1 MIEKLKNE
9 NQEKEKI
16 NQEKEEL
23 LKKIENEK
31 QEKEIIIKEKQELI
45 TKIENEKQEKGR
57 IIQEKQEIEKKQ
69 VQYETEIE
77 KLKNE
82 LSNNISI
89 KEMESKLKQ
98 SNENLEKEREKIS
111 KLEEEKKELLL
122 KLENIEKEKKEKEE
136 TKKEKEEKTEE
147 ETKKEQLDISEEKNK
162 LEEEFQNY
170 KNIIEELTEDI
181 QNQETF
187 IESYNSFSNQLN
199 SNIINV
205 KNNVKISMNGKP
217 VEENKENE
225 IEKQNILQELQTVS
239 EKVKNFSD
247 IIDKIKD
254 RLKKIE
260 RIYGIIQRN
269 FSEMNSDIKLKD
281 SLMENIFGGNTEA
294 TKKQL
299 EKLKTI
305 IDDLK
310 NRVNSYKDL
319 RSDIEKSKEELKTK
333 GENYKNKI
341 KKAQDNIFDSILGIL
356 KKAMGNKYGQIEKF
370 LNLDEDFKGNV
381 NYEIHQYTSNDNFA
395 LSKLSDLFK
404 DFNSKK
410 NKIKEIKENSE
421 SSNEEIEEDLDSSN
435 KEINKEIKESVE
447 ESKSVRY
454 ALLNKNWNEV
464 CYIYDDYDIHEV
476 NYELKAVG
484 LPKGSSFNRTS
495 FGFIIGKK
503 IEILEFKIDGKSS
516 EYNYDYYSLSFDI
529 NLHNEQSNKIF
540 IKYKQAEKD
549 LTEEKKKQRKLYRKD
564 YYGIYG
570 VQNSIGEKGS
580 YTLILKSDLEIID
593 FKDDIFNKINDKKY
607 TWEGNIPEGGKRTL
621 ISFSSKTAHFN
632 FKFTEKVSSLTNMN
646 LKNTTLKIPFGFEG
660 GNNTIK
666 NMEHFSEQTKQIER
680 NMENHEYIVKFENTN
695 FKIGEFVLK
704 GEFANTCKG
713 AWQCYLTEQQ
723 IEDSIPEDFKSNK
736 KMFKQISEDI
746 IKEYNKEHKDET
758 KKVSDLVK
766 IGKWVNK
773 NIKYNITFS
782 GKNNITATETYK
794 LKQGVCHH
802 FTKLFNALMYSLGY
816 QVIYVGGYAIKD
828 DIAFSDDD
836 GHAWSLIKV
845 NGEWLPFDST
855 WGIFSGK
862 LPLCHVFGHF
872 NNNGTRFITTDSLR
886 ISHSSIE
893 GKFIDN

>member
-1 MIEKLKNE
+1 MGCSGSNGIKEELSKANEDKNKILQELVKEKDKIIALQNEKQQLNNLLDKMKEEHKQEKEKIYQENQMMIEELKNE

-82 LSNNISI
+82 LNNNISI
-89 KEMESKLKQ
+89 KEMETKLKQ

-147 ETKKEQLDISEEKNK
+147 ENKKEQLDISEEKNK

-225 IEKQNILQELQTVS
+225 IEKQNILKELQTVS

-294 TKKQL
+294 TKIQL
-299 EKLKTI
+299 EKLKAI

-341 KKAQDNIFDSILGIL
+341 KKAQKNILESFMDLF
-356 KKAMGNKYGQIEKF
+356 KKEWGNKYGQIEKF
-370 LNLDEDFKGNV
+370 LNLGEDFKGNV
-381 NYEIHQYTSNDNFA
+381 NYEIHQYTSNNNFA
-395 LSKLSDLFK
+395 LSKFSALFK

-410 NKIKEIKENSE
+410 NKNNIKEIKENSE
-421 SSNEEIEEDLDSSN
+421 SSNEEIEEDVDSSN
-435 KEINKEIKESVE
+435 KEKKELTE
-447 ESKSVRY
+447 ESKIVRH

-632 FKFTEKVSSLTNMN
+632 FKFTEKVSSLTNSN

-704 GEFANTCKG
+704 GEFTNTCKG
-713 AWQCYLTEQQ
+713 AWQCYLTDQQ
-723 IEDSIPEDFKSNK
+723 IEDSIPKDFKSNK
-736 KMFKQISEDI
+736 KMLKQISEDI

-758 KKVSDLVK
+758 KQVSDLVK

-816 QVIYVGGYAIKD
+816 
-828 DIAFSDDD
+828 
-836 GHAWSLIKV
+836 
-845 NGEWLPFDST
+845 
-855 WGIFSGK
+855 
-862 LPLCHVFGHF
+862 
-872 NNNGTRFITTDSLR
+872 
-886 ISHSSIE
+886 
-893 GKFIDN
+893 

>member
-1 MIEKLKNE
+1 M
-9 NQEKEKI
+9 
-16 NQEKEEL
+16 
-23 LKKIENEK
+23 
-31 QEKEIIIKEKQELI
+31 
-45 TKIENEKQEKGR
+45 
-57 IIQEKQEIEKKQ
+57 
-69 VQYETEIE
+69 ET
-77 KLKNE
+77 
-82 LSNNISI
+82 
-89 KEMESKLKQ
+89 KLKQ

-136 TKKEKEEKTEE
+136 TTIEKEEKTEE
-147 ETKKEQLDISEEKNK
+147 ETKKKQLDISEEKNK

-225 IEKQNILQELQTVS
+225 IEKQNILKELQTVS

-294 TKKQL
+294 TKIQL
-299 EKLKTI
+299 EKLKAI

-341 KKAQDNIFDSILGIL
+341 KKAQKNILESFMDLF
-356 KKAMGNKYGQIEKF
+356 KKEWGNKYGQIEKF
-370 LNLDEDFKGNV
+370 LNLGEDFKGNV
-381 NYEIHQYTSNDNFA
+381 NYEIHQYTSNNNFA

-410 NKIKEIKENSE
+410 NKNNIKEIKESSE
-421 SSNEEIEEDLDSSN
+421 SSNEEIEEDVDSSN
-435 KEINKEIKESVE
+435 KEIKEPVE
-447 ESKSVRY
+447 ESKIVRH

-549 LTEEKKKQRKLYRKD
+549 LT
-564 YYGIYG
+564 
-570 VQNSIGEKGS
+570 
-580 YTLILKSDLEIID
+580 
-593 FKDDIFNKINDKKY
+593 
-607 TWEGNIPEGGKRTL
+607 
-621 ISFSSKTAHFN
+621 
-632 FKFTEKVSSLTNMN
+632 
-646 LKNTTLKIPFGFEG
+646 
-660 GNNTIK
+660 
-666 NMEHFSEQTKQIER
+666 
-680 NMENHEYIVKFENTN
+680 
-695 FKIGEFVLK
+695 
-704 GEFANTCKG
+704 
-713 AWQCYLTEQQ
+713 
-723 IEDSIPEDFKSNK
+723 
-736 KMFKQISEDI
+736 
-746 IKEYNKEHKDET
+746 
-758 KKVSDLVK
+758 
-766 IGKWVNK
+766 
-773 NIKYNITFS
+773 
-782 GKNNITATETYK
+782 
-794 LKQGVCHH
+794 
-802 FTKLFNALMYSLGY
+802 
-816 QVIYVGGYAIKD
+816 
-828 DIAFSDDD
+828 
-836 GHAWSLIKV
+836 
-845 NGEWLPFDST
+845 
-855 WGIFSGK
+855 
-862 LPLCHVFGHF
+862 
-872 NNNGTRFITTDSLR
+872 
-886 ISHSSIE
+886 
-893 GKFIDN
+893 